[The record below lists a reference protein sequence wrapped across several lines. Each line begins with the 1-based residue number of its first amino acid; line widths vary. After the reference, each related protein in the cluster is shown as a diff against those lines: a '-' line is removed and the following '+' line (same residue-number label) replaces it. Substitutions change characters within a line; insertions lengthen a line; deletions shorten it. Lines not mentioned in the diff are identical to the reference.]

1 MLFMKPL
8 LTPDELIAHMKE
20 KGIGFNIVTEDQA
33 KDFMANSNYYM
44 KLASYR
50 FNYTKHLDKATS
62 IYKYQNLEF
71 AYLQELS
78 TIDMRLRYII
88 LEMCLDLEHCL
99 KVRLLDHIAKNQ
111 NEDGYNIIR
120 KFLNENEGANIRYL
134 KNIQKHNKSEYCKNL
149 IEKYHP
155 YYPAWVFVEL
165 ISFGTLTYLCEFYN
179 TEYGYSI
186 IDKKFLNT
194 IRDMRNAS
202 AHSTCMINRL
212 FDKVVS
218 QPDIRISNYVKA
230 IAPKIPKATRGK
242 NLSYRVTYDFITLLY
257 VYNEVITSH
266 KMKDKRYNQLKE
278 LFNGR
283 LCQNKDYFKQNKRII
298 GVYNFMK
305 KVIDNL

>member
-1 MLFMKPL
+1 MKSL

-50 FNYTKHLDKATS
+50 FNYEKHLDPSTAIEK
-62 IYKYQNLEF
+62 YKNLEF

-78 TIDMRLRYII
+78 TLDMRLRYII

-99 KVRLLDHIAKNQ
+99 KVKLLSHIATNEK
-111 NEDGYNIIR
+111 EDGYNIIR
-120 KFLNENEGANIRYL
+120 EFLNENDGMNIRL
-134 KNIQKHNKSEYCKNL
+134 LDNIKKHNKSEYCKNL

-179 TEYGYSI
+179 TKYGYSI

-212 FDKVVS
+212 FDKVTN
-218 QPDIRISNYVKA
+218 QPDIRISNYVKS
-230 IAPKIPKATRGK
+230 IAPKIPKSTRGK
-242 NLSYRVTYDFITLLY
+242 NLSYRVIYDFTTLLFM
-257 VYNEVITSH
+257 YNEVITSQ
-266 KMKDKRYNQLKE
+266 KMKDKRYERLKE
-278 LFNGR
+278 LFNVR
-283 LCQNKDYFKQNKRII
+283 MTRNKDYFKQNTRII
-298 GVYNFMK
+298 GVYNFTK